1 MLSQQQRHQ
10 YLETLGISS
19 WLPRTDLKGAAPSQ
33 DWVHTFIYSD
43 IADDE
48 HSNERYKPEPVS
60 ALTNNT
66 NKKPT
71 QSSQAHQDNAAQAR
85 ALAAT
90 FEQSTSKSNNSAQV
104 SPSTINQQPTQLSEN
119 NQLSELLLTAQLAVN
134 GSIDSSTVK
143 VHKPVTDS
151 LSKSQTTERT
161 NNKVEP
167 IHTPAT
173 VTSSKAAPVMRLMF
187 WQYAEVLVVDSLPA
201 QLRGTL
207 SSVKYEQ
214 LLTNLIKAM
223 GCDANRISTNHQGE
237 IVSAQGSA
245 PYTLN
250 WPTLAGESIDQG
262 WEQAVSAVQHKLA
275 KTLQSYSPKVV
286 LMLGEASGQMLMNLE
301 DDFDAIRGVTFSI
314 RQDIKAVTT
323 FSLTQMLNVPGC
335 KRDVWF
341 DIQSVLEHKNQSKP
355 AL

>member
-19 WLPRTDLKGAAPSQ
+19 WLPRTDLKDAAPSQ
-33 DWVHTFIYSD
+33 DWVHTFIYGD
-43 IADDE
+43 VADAE
-48 HSNERYKPEPVS
+48 NTNEGDNNEGYSPEPAS
-60 ALTNNT
+60 TLTNGT
-66 NKKPT
+66 HKKSN
-71 QSSQAHQDNAAQAR
+71 QSSQAHQVNAAQAR

-90 FEQSTSKSNNSAQV
+90 FEQPASKPNSAHM
-104 SPSTINQQPTQLSEN
+104 SPAATNPQPPHSSSQQLQDQQSERLPTTQAIADG
-119 NQLSELLLTAQLAVN
+119 TLA
-134 GSIDSSTVK
+134 SSA
-143 VHKPVTDS
+143 DN
-151 LSKSQTTERT
+151 LSKVKTQQRI

-167 IHTPAT
+167 IHTPAA
-173 VTSSKAAPVMRLMF
+173 VASSKAAPVMRLMF

-223 GCDANRISTNHQGE
+223 GCDANRISINHQGE
-237 IVSAQGSA
+237 IISAQGSA

-341 DIQSVLEHKNQSKP
+341 DIQPVLEHKNQSQ
-355 AL
+355 AAI

>member
-33 DWVHTFIYSD
+33 DWVHTFIYGD
-43 IADDE
+43 IADTD
-48 HSNERYKPEPVS
+48 HSNEGYKPEPVS
-60 ALTNNT
+60 VLTNNT
-66 NKKPT
+66 NKKPA
-71 QSSQAHQDNAAQAR
+71 QSSQAHQVNAAQAR

-90 FEQSTSKSNNSAQV
+90 FEPSTSKSNDSAQV
-104 SPSTINQQPTQLSEN
+104 SPSATNQQPTQSSSHLS
-119 NQLSELLLTAQLAVN
+119 QDQQSEHLPTSQVTADGTLASPADN
-134 GSIDSSTVK
+134 
-143 VHKPVTDS
+143 
-151 LSKSQTTERT
+151 LSKVKAQQRS

-167 IHTPAT
+167 IYTPAT

-223 GCDANRISTNHQGE
+223 GCDANRISINHQGE

-262 WEQAVSAVQHKLA
+262 WQQAVSAVQHKLA

-341 DIQSVLEHKNQSKP
+341 DIQPVLEHKNQSQT

>member
-10 YLETLGISS
+10 YLESLGISS
-19 WLPRTDLKGAAPSQ
+19 WLPRTTLEGAAPSE
-33 DWVHTFIYSD
+33 DWVHTFIYGD

-48 HSNERYKPEPVS
+48 FSNGEDNKAEKD
-60 ALTNNT
+60 AGITNST
-66 NKKPT
+66 SKKST
-71 QSSQAHQDNAAQAR
+71 ASSQAHQVNAAQAR

-90 FEQSTSKSNNSAQV
+90 FAEPVSKSVPV
-104 SPSTINQQPTQLSEN
+104 SSPAINQQSIPSPEYPLQTQQSERLPTTQPLD
-119 NQLSELLLTAQLAVN
+119 N
-134 GSIDSSTVK
+134 GSSQPSIVDTNQP
-143 VHKPVTDS
+143 PVDNT
-151 LSKSQTTERT
+151 QAVERA

-173 VTSSKAAPVMRLMF
+173 VASSKAAPVMRLMF

-223 GCDANRISTNHQGE
+223 GCDANRISTNHLGE
-237 IVSAQGSA
+237 IVSAQGST

-250 WPTLAGESIDQG
+250 WPTLAGASIDQG
-262 WEQAVSAVQHKLA
+262 WDQAVSAVQHKLA

-341 DIQSVLEHKNQSKP
+341 DIQQVLAHKNQFTE
-355 AL
+355 A